1 MKLLE
6 DRIEKDGYILGENI
20 IKVDSFLNHQLDIKF
35 LSELSEEVYN
45 HFKDRGINKI
55 LTIEASGIALAT
67 VVSEKF
73 GYLPVVFAKKQKTKN
88 IGGDVYESK
97 VQSFTTDKE
106 YTVTVSKKFLNEGD
120 KLLLIDDFLAEGNAL
135 NGLISIAEQ
144 SGAKVEGVSVAVEK
158 GFQEGGKI
166 IREEGYD
173 LLSLA
178 IIESIDN
185 GEFTF
190 RK

>member
-6 DRIEKDGYILGENI
+6 DRIKKDGYILGENI

-35 LSELSEEVYN
+35 LSELSEEIYN

-88 IGGDVYESK
+88 IGGDLYESK

-106 YTVTVSKKFLNEGD
+106 YTVTVSKKFLNKDD

-135 NGLISIAEQ
+135 KGLVSIAEQ
-144 SGAKVEGVSVAVEK
+144 SGAKVEGISVAVEK

>member
-6 DRIEKDGYILGENI
+6 DRIKKDGYILGENI

-35 LSELSEEVYN
+35 LSELSEEIYN

>member
-6 DRIEKDGYILGENI
+6 DRIKKDGYILGENI

-106 YTVTVSKKFLNEGD
+106 YTVTVSKKFLNKGD

>member
-6 DRIEKDGYILGENI
+6 DRIKKDGYILGENI

-73 GYLPVVFAKKQKTKN
+73 GYLPVVFAKTKDKN

-106 YTVTVSKKFLNEGD
+106 YTVTVSKKF
-120 KLLLIDDFLAEGNAL
+120 
-135 NGLISIAEQ
+135 
-144 SGAKVEGVSVAVEK
+144 
-158 GFQEGGKI
+158 
-166 IREEGYD
+166 
-173 LLSLA
+173 
-178 IIESIDN
+178 
-185 GEFTF
+185 
-190 RK
+190 

>member
-6 DRIEKDGYILGENI
+6 DRIEKDGYILDENI

-35 LSELSEEVYN
+35 LAELSDEVYK
-45 HFKDRGINKI
+45 HFKDKGINKI
-55 LTIEASGIALAT
+55 LTIEASGIAFASVL
-67 VVSEKF
+67 SEKF

-88 IGGDVYESK
+88 IGGDIYESK
-97 VQSFTTDKE
+97 VKSFTTDKE
-106 YTVTVSKKFLNEGD
+106 YNVTVSKKFLNAGD

-135 NGLISIAEQ
+135 KGLIDIAKQ
-144 SGAKVEGVSVAVEK
+144 SGAEVCGISVAVEK
-158 GFQEGGKI
+158 GFQEGGKL
-166 IREEGYD
+166 IREEGHD

-178 IIESIDN
+178 IIDSIDN

>member
-6 DRIEKDGYILGENI
+6 DRIKKDGYILGENI

-106 YTVTVSKKFLNEGD
+106 YTVTVSKKFLSEGD

>member
-6 DRIEKDGYILGENI
+6 DRIKKDGYILGENI

>member
-35 LSELSEEVYN
+35 LSELSEKVYN

>member
-6 DRIEKDGYILGENI
+6 DRIEKDGYILGTNI

-35 LSELSEEVYN
+35 LSELGEEIYN

-88 IGGDVYESK
+88 IGGDLYESK

-106 YTVTVSKKFLNEGD
+106 YTVTVSKKFLNEDD

-135 NGLISIAEQ
+135 KGLVSIAEQ
-144 SGAKVEGVSVAVEK
+144 SGAKVEGISVAVEK
-158 GFQEGGKI
+158 GFQEGGQI
-166 IREEGYD
+166 IRDAGHD

>member
-6 DRIEKDGYILGENI
+6 NKIETDGYILGDNI

-35 LSELSEEVYN
+35 LSEMCEDIYT
-45 HFKDRGINKI
+45 HFKDKGINKI

-67 VVSEKF
+67 ILSEKF

-88 IGGDVYESK
+88 IGGDIYESK

-106 YTVTVSKKFLNEGD
+106 YNVTVSKKFLNEGD
-120 KLLLIDDFLAEGNAL
+120 KLLLIDDFLAEGNAMF
-135 NGLISIAEQ
+135 GLIDIAEQ
-144 SGAKVEGVSVAVEK
+144 GGAEVVGISVAVEK

-166 IREEGYD
+166 LREKGYD

-178 IIESIDN
+178 IIDSIE
-185 GEFTF
+185 GGKFTF
-190 RK
+190 RN